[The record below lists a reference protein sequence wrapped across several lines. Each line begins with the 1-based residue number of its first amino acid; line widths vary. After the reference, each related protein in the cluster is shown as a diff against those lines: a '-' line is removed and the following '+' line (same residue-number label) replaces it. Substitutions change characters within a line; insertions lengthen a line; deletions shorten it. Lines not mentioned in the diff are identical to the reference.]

1 MIVGMSVETF
11 TLLHVVISLIAIA
24 AGLVVV
30 IGWMAG
36 RRFSGWTNAFVITTV
51 LTTLTGF
58 MFPITKFT
66 PAIGVGIL
74 SAVVLIVAM
83 SSLYVFRLS
92 GVWRLIF
99 LTASITAF
107 YLNVFVAVVQAF
119 QKLEAL
125 RRLAPTQSE
134 LPFVVVQAA
143 VLLTFMV
150 VGYLST
156 QRYQSHP
163 GPRTA
168 VAP

>member
-30 IGWMAG
+30 SGWLAG
-36 RRFSGWTNAFVITTV
+36 QRFSGWTNAFLITTV

-74 SAVVLIVAM
+74 SAVVLVVAM

-92 GVWRLIF
+92 GVWRLVF

-150 VGYLST
+150 VGYLSI
-156 QRYQSHP
+156 QRYQPHT
-163 GPRTA
+163 GPRAA